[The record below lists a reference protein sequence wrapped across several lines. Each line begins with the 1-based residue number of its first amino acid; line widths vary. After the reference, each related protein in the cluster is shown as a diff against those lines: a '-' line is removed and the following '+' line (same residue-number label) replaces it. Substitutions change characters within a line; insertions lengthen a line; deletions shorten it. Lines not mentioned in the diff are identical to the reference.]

1 MKNPIVR
8 FIQILLNK
16 KKEEIEHE
24 HLTHKPENALLCK
37 EYRNYKLFKQ
47 GKFISC
53 DGISGICKLR
63 YPTVSNIF
71 YDEKEGYGIVLSYF
85 SLSDIHGVR
94 FNKECP
100 DGDVYH
106 KEDMSMSYDIVFIFH
121 KDKSIINSVQS
132 KINQLFNMWYS
143 ESPLSGEV
151 YDPKSTVYFTKSAL
165 FMQRD
170 TDEIY
175 DAMLLDGLSIY
186 PEMIR
191 HPSIDL
197 ERMSFEKGRKI
208 IDKYLEE
215 MIHQPQNE
223 EQ

>member
-1 MKNPIVR
+1 MENPIVK

-24 HLTHKPENALLCK
+24 HLTHKPEKVLLNK

-121 KDKSIINSVQS
+121 KDKPIINSVQS
-132 KINQLFNMWYS
+132 KINQFFNMWYS

-151 YDPKSTVYFTKSAL
+151 YDPKSTVYFTRTAL
-165 FMQRD
+165 FMRRD
-170 TDEIY
+170 ITDTY
-175 DAMLLDGLSIY
+175 DTILLDGLTVY
-186 PEMIR
+186 PEVVR
-191 HPSIDL
+191 HPAIDL
-197 ERMSFEKGRKI
+197 ERMSFEEGRKM
-208 IDKYLEE
+208 IDKHLEN
-215 MIHQPQNE
+215 MVF